1 MDQNNFNFLFSLKN
15 NEILIDNQ
23 NVKQFS
29 NQNIKQFNNQ
39 NVEQFNNQNY
49 KDNKLVITTKNMNQ
63 SKKKTKKLSIY
74 DIKKKQ
80 KKSKG
85 RALFKQTNV
94 RCQKEEDLN

>member
-1 MDQNNFNFLFSLKN
+1 MDQNNFKFLFSLKN

-23 NVKQFS
+23 NVEQF
-29 NQNIKQFNNQ
+29 KDQ

-49 KDNKLVITTKNMNQ
+49 KDNKIVIVTKNRNQ

-85 RALFKQTNV
+85 RGLLKQTNG
-94 RCQKEEDLN
+94 RCQKEADLN

>member
-1 MDQNNFNFLFSLKN
+1 MDQNYFKFLFSLKN

-29 NQNIKQFNNQ
+29 NQNIKQFNI
-39 NVEQFNNQNY
+39 ESYKNN
-49 KDNKLVITTKNMNQ
+49 KIVMRTKNRNQ
-63 SKKKTKKLSIY
+63 SKKNTKKLSIN

-85 RALFKQTNV
+85 RGLLKQTND

>member
-1 MDQNNFNFLFSLKN
+1 MDQNNFSFLFSLKN
-15 NEILIDNQ
+15 NEFLIDNQ
-23 NVKQFS
+23 NVEQF
-29 NQNIKQFNNQ
+29 KNQ

-49 KDNKLVITTKNMNQ
+49 KDNKIVIRTKNRIQ

-85 RALFKQTNV
+85 RGLLKQTNG

>member
-1 MDQNNFNFLFSLKN
+1 MEYNNFKFLFSLKN
-15 NEILIDNQ
+15 NEFLIDNQ

-29 NQNIKQFNNQ
+29 NQNVEQFSNQ
-39 NVEQFNNQNY
+39 NVEQFSDQMY
-49 KDNKLVITTKNMNQ
+49 KDNKIIIRNKNRNQ

-85 RALFKQTNV
+85 RGLLKQTNV
-94 RCQKEEDLN
+94 RCQKGEDLN

>member
-1 MDQNNFNFLFSLKN
+1 MDQNNFKFLFSLKN
-15 NEILIDNQ
+15 NEFLID
-23 NVKQFS
+23 
-29 NQNIKQFNNQ
+29 NQ

-49 KDNKLVITTKNMNQ
+49 KDNKIVIRTKNRNQ

-85 RALFKQTNV
+85 RGLLKQTNG

>member
-1 MDQNNFNFLFSLKN
+1 MDQNNFSFLFSLKN
-15 NEILIDNQ
+15 NEFLIDNQ
-23 NVKQFS
+23 NVEQFK
-29 NQNIKQFNNQ
+29 NQNVEQFKNQ

-49 KDNKLVITTKNMNQ
+49 KDNKIVIRTKNRIQ

-85 RALFKQTNV
+85 RGLLKQTNG